1 MVLTKQGEAQQQSTE
16 KGRVAVGID
25 PSRSALQIALLF
37 PERESPRSHRL
48 PLEPASVNKLE
59 ELLAGRKATFAI
71 EGAASAGQLFP
82 LELLSQGHD
91 LREVHPKVSK
101 NVREMFTE
109 DHTDKKDASGLAYAV
124 RFVPSLPSI
133 GLSSEQAAAKR
144 LSRLR
149 ERLVRDRTRHIN
161 RLHACLTET
170 YGAVYHQF
178 FRELSSKKA
187 LRFFKQYPSLNDAL
201 ANPEEVR
208 SKIDDEA
215 WQAVETV
222 GQWTDG
228 VYMRVLRR
236 EVAVLV
242 DVILELKRQ
251 VDEIEKE
258 MEAPPWGRDI
268 EVLASM
274 PGLGTIIA
282 GTILGN
288 TGDLS
293 RFKNQDAY
301 AAYCGLAPAS
311 WQSGASE
318 TRSKRR
324 SRYNRHLKRAF
335 LCLAL
340 TQIRV
345 SPKAREYYGRKR
357 KEGKTHWAALRALA
371 RQLCR
376 IVFMMLARAQPYSHQ
391 TTNTSLPLD
400 I

>member
-1 MVLTKQGEAQQQSTE
+1 MVLTKQGEAQEQSTE
-16 KGRVAVGID
+16 RGRVAVGID

-37 PERESPRSHRL
+37 PGRGSPRSHRL
-48 PLEPASVNKLE
+48 PLEPASVNKLD
-59 ELLAGRKATFAI
+59 ELLEGRKATFAI
-71 EGAASAGQLFP
+71 EGAASVGQLFL
-82 LELLSQGHD
+82 LELLNQGHD

-101 NVREMFTE
+101 SVREMFTE

-187 LRFFKQYPSLNDAL
+187 LCFFKQYPSLNDVL

-208 SKIDDEA
+208 KKIGYKA
-215 WQAVETV
+215 WQAVKTI
-222 GQWTDG
+222 GKWTDG
-228 VYMRVLRR
+228 AYMRVLRR

-258 MEAPPWGRDI
+258 MEAPPWGKDI

-293 RFKNQDAY
+293 RFKNQDTY

-345 SPKAREYYGRKR
+345 SPEAREYYSRKR

-376 IVFMMLARAQPYSHQ
+376 IVFIMLRRAQPYSHQ

>member
-1 MVLTKQGEAQQQSTE
+1 MVLTKQDEAQEQKTE
-16 KGRVAVGID
+16 RGRVAVGID
-25 PSRSALQIALLF
+25 PSRSALQIAFLF
-37 PERESPRSHRL
+37 PERESPRSYRL
-48 PLEPASVNKLE
+48 PLAPASVNKLE
-59 ELLAGRKATFAI
+59 EILEGRKATFAI
-71 EGAASAGQLFP
+71 EGAASVGQLFL

-124 RFVPSLPSI
+124 RFVHSLPSI

-178 FRELSSKKA
+178 FREVSTKKA

-208 SKIDDEA
+208 ITIGNEA
-215 WQAVETV
+215 WQAVESV

-236 EVAVLV
+236 EIAVSV

-251 VDEIEKE
+251 VAEIEKE
-258 MEAPPWGRDI
+258 MEVSPWGRDI
-268 EVLASM
+268 EILTSM
-274 PGLGTIIA
+274 PGVGTVIA

-293 RFKNQDAY
+293 RFKNQDTY

-311 WQSGASE
+311 WQSGASV

-335 LCLAL
+335 LSLAL

-345 SPKAREYYGRKR
+345 NSEANEYYARKR
-357 KEGKTHWAALRALA
+357 KEGKSHWAALRALA
-371 RQLCR
+371 RQLSR
-376 IVFMMLARAQPYSHQ
+376 IVFLMLIRAQSYSHLKNQ
-391 TTNTSLPLD
+391 HKPAS
-400 I
+400 

>member
-1 MVLTKQGEAQQQSTE
+1 MVLTKEEAAKEQE
-16 KGRVAVGID
+16 VERGRVAVGID

-37 PERESPRSHRL
+37 PERESPRNCRL

-59 ELLAGRKATFAI
+59 ELLEGRKATFAI
-71 EGAASAGQLFP
+71 EGAASVGQLFL
-82 LELLSQGHD
+82 LELLSKGHD

-109 DHTDKKDASGLAYAV
+109 DHTDIKDASGLAYAV

-187 LRFFKQYPSLNDAL
+187 LRFFRQYPSLNDAL
-201 ANPEEVR
+201 AHPEEVR
-208 SKIDDEA
+208 GEVGDKA
-215 WQAVETV
+215 WQAVESV
-222 GQWTDG
+222 GEWTDG

-236 EVAVLV
+236 EVAVSV

-251 VDEIEKE
+251 IDEIEKE
-258 MEAPPWGRDI
+258 MKASTWGRDI
-268 EVLASM
+268 EVLTSM
-274 PGLGTIIA
+274 PGVGTVIA

-293 RFKNQDAY
+293 RFKNQDTY

-311 WQSGASE
+311 WQSGASG

-345 SPKAREYYGRKR
+345 SSEACEYYGRKR
-357 KEGKTHWAALRALA
+357 KEGKTHWTALRALA

-376 IVFMMLARAQPYSHQ
+376 VVFLMLLRAQSYSSR
-391 TTNTSLPLD
+391 TTSTKPPID

>member
-1 MVLTKQGEAQQQSTE
+1 MVLTKQDEGRDQMTE
-16 KGRVAVGID
+16 GGRVAVGID
-25 PSRSALQIALLF
+25 PSRSALQIAFLF
-37 PERESPRSHRL
+37 PDGESPRNCRL
-48 PLEPASVNKLE
+48 PLAPASVNKLE
-59 ELLAGRKATFAI
+59 ELLEGRKATFAI
-71 EGAASAGQLFP
+71 EGAASVGQLFL

-133 GLSSEQAAAKR
+133 GLSSEQAGAKR

-170 YGAVYHQF
+170 YGFVYHDF

-187 LRFFKQYPSLNDAL
+187 LRFFKQYPALNDAL
-201 ANPEEVR
+201 AHPEEVR
-208 SKIDDEA
+208 GEISAKA
-215 WQAVETV
+215 WQAIQAV
-222 GQWTDG
+222 GQWTDS

-236 EVAVLV
+236 EVAVSV

-251 VDEIEKE
+251 VDEIEQE
-258 MEAPPWGRDI
+258 MKASPWGRDI
-268 EVLASM
+268 EVLTSM

-282 GTILGN
+282 STILGN

-345 SPKAREYYGRKR
+345 SSQAREYYSRKR

-376 IVFMMLARAQPYSHQ
+376 IVFLMLMKAQPYSSQ
-391 TTNTSLPLD
+391 TTTTKPPLD

>member
-1 MVLTKQGEAQQQSTE
+1 MVLTKQETKEQE
-16 KGRVAVGID
+16 IERGRVAVGID

-37 PERESPRSHRL
+37 PEREIPSNCRL

-59 ELLAGRKATFAI
+59 ELLEGRKATFAI
-71 EGAASAGQLFP
+71 EGAASVGQLFL
-82 LELLSQGHD
+82 LELLRQGHD
-91 LREVHPKVSK
+91 LREVHPKISK

-109 DHTDKKDASGLAYAV
+109 DHTDRKDASGLAYAV

-170 YGAVYHQF
+170 YGFVYHKF
-178 FRELSSKKA
+178 FREVSSKKA
-187 LRFFKQYPSLNDAL
+187 LQFFKQYPALNDAL
-201 ANPEEVR
+201 AHPEEVR
-208 SKIDDEA
+208 KEIGAEA
-215 WQAVETV
+215 WQAVKTV
-222 GQWTDG
+222 GKWTDG
-228 VYMRVLRR
+228 NYMRVLKR
-236 EVAVLV
+236 EVAVSV
-242 DVILELKRQ
+242 DVILELKRLIY
-251 VDEIEKE
+251 EIEQE
-258 MEAPPWGRDI
+258 MKAPPWGSNI
-268 EVLASM
+268 EVLTSM

-282 GTILGN
+282 STIIGN

-293 RFKNQDAY
+293 RFKNQDSY

-311 WQSGASE
+311 WQSGASG

-335 LCLAL
+335 LCLSL
-340 TQIRV
+340 TQMRV
-345 SPKAREYYGRKR
+345 SPKAHEYYNRKR

-376 IVFMMLARAQPYSHQ
+376 VVFFMLVNAQPYSSL
-391 TTNTSLPLD
+391 TTG
-400 I
+400 